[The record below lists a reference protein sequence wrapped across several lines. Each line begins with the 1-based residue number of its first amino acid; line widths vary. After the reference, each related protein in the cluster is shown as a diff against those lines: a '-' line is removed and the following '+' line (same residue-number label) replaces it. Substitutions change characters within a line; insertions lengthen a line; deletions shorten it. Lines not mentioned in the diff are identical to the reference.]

1 MVGPVA
7 GMTGSRE
14 FDLDWFDELSAEGQ
28 EQVERWL
35 SKVVHPQVVTIELTD
50 DRGLTGNLTLL
61 DEDDEGDEVLRIV
74 YGVHWDDPFPEDA
87 Q

>member
-1 MVGPVA
+1 
-7 GMTGSRE
+7 
-14 FDLDWFDELSAEGQ
+14 
-28 EQVERWL
+28 
-35 SKVVHPQVVTIELTD
+35 VTIELTD

-61 DEDDEGDEVLRIV
+61 DEDDDGDEVLRIV